1 MNRMKLKT
9 NDKVF
14 VLTGKDKGKTGK
26 IIQVFPKLEKVVVEG
41 VNILKKHARANKSG
55 QKGQV
60 IELAA
65 PLHISKVMFYCVR
78 CEKPVRLGARMVA
91 DKKERICKKCKEVV

>member
-1 MNRMKLKT
+1 MKLKIS
-9 NDKVF
+9 DKVF

-26 IIQVFPKLEKVVVEG
+26 IIQVFPKSEKIVVEG
-41 VNILKKHARANKSG
+41 VNILKKHVRANKSG

-65 PLHISKVMFYCVR
+65 PLHVSKVMFYCNR
-78 CEKPVRLGARMVA
+78 CEKPVRLGARVVA
-91 DKKERICKKCKEVV
+91 DKKERICKKCKEVI